1 MSQPHPVNHE
11 KSFGDDEII
20 VSKTDTKGL
29 NYTLQKTAKKIN
41 DAIDAMEAEYLEQE
55 QKNFASEL
63 GKTGKPLAESFKIV
77 QSQLADGVNELE
89 GNEAVDSLQ
98 TRAGEIGE
106 VVNLIKDIAEQ
117 TNLLSLN
124 AAIEA
129 ARAGEHGR
137 GFAVVAD
144 EVRKLAERTQK
155 ATSEI
160 AISIQS
166 LQQETGG
173 IADSAE
179 TMHTISQEAVDGF
192 NINANTIKT
201 DSNNL
206 KLTLMLILVKI
217 DHIKYFLECYGT

>member
-1 MSQPHPVNHE
+1 M
-11 KSFGDDEII
+11 
-20 VSKTDTKGL
+20 
-29 NYTLQKTAKKIN
+29 
-41 DAIDAMEAEYLEQE
+41 
-55 QKNFASEL
+55 
-63 GKTGKPLAESFKIV
+63 
-77 QSQLADGVNELE
+77 
-89 GNEAVDSLQ
+89 DSLQ

-129 ARAGEHGR
+129 ARAGEHGC